1 MENLFVPYD
10 LCVDLMRI
18 GFREKTLA
26 RYRNGDLYADYI
38 SGYYTEWKL
47 EEPVKNTVLA
57 PTWDQ
62 AFDWFRVIHNL
73 DYNIS
78 FSGRY
83 GEYSVFVSDYIY
95 GNNGNSPSVFSYD
108 EARIACLDKMIKIV
122 SKGNANANGKVIS
135 IDDYDL
141 GINDVYAK
149 IHTKYPNINCS
160 KFGFGNQIRTKK
172 IGILLS
178 MLNSS
183 FIENY
188 NLNTLIPKIED
199 GRHYPTV
206 LELLLFLAVKGDIED
221 FVI

>member
-10 LCVDLMRI
+10 LCVDLMQI

-78 FSGRY
+78 FAGRE
-83 GEYSVFVSDYIY
+83 GEYSVFVRDYIY

-108 EARIACLDKMIKIV
+108 EAKVACLDKMIKIV
-122 SKGNANANGKVIS
+122 SKAKVKLIT
-135 IDDYDL
+135 IDDRCLDITDMYKN
-141 GINDVYAK
+141 ISR
-149 IHTKYPNINCS
+149 KYPNINIKFS
-160 KFGFGNQIRTKK
+160 KCDKKFTNIKIR
-172 IGILLS
+172 ILLS
-178 MLNSS
+178 LLNSS

-199 GRHYPTV
+199 GRHSPTV

>member
-1 MENLFVPYD
+1 MEKLFVPYD
-10 LCVDLMRI
+10 LCVDLMQI
-18 GFREKTLA
+18 GFKEKTLA

-38 SGYYTEWKL
+38 SGYYTEWRL
-47 EEPVKNTVLA
+47 EEPVKNSVLA

-62 AFDWFRVIHNL
+62 AFDWFRINHNL

-78 FSGRY
+78 FAGRE
-83 GEYSVFVSDYIY
+83 GEYTVFVRDYIY

-108 EARIACLDKMIKIV
+108 EAKVACLDKMIKIV
-122 SKGNANANGKVIS
+122 SKMNVKLIT
-135 IDDYDL
+135 IDDRCLD
-141 GINDVYAK
+141 INDVYK
-149 IHTKYPNINCS
+149 NISRKYPKLKCS
-160 KFGFGNQIRTKK
+160 NFSDDHRKLTIQT
-172 IGILLS
+172 LLS
-178 MLNSS
+178 LLNSS

-199 GRHYPTV
+199 GRHSPTV